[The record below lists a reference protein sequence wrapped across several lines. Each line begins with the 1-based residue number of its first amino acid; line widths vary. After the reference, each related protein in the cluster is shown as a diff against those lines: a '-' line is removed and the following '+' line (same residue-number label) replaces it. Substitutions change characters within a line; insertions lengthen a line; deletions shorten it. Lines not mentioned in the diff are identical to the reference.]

1 MASFGEFLF
10 SDPEPMEWEDALVE
24 EPMDWLQAEEPM
36 EWEETPLEVSQ
47 PSTSKVSLP
56 LTKSEE
62 PKVPSE
68 GTSVSSKVRTV
79 LRARV
84 PVPQKVGLPSC
95 LKVDSPGLLEDSAHP
110 RKVKRRPSFDSSEE
124 EEVAD
129 DHKRR
134 ACLRL

>member
-1 MASFGEFLF
+1 MSCCGEILL
-10 SDPEPMEWEDALVE
+10 SDPEPMEWEGVQVE

-47 PSTSKVSLP
+47 PSTSKV
-56 LTKSEE
+56 
-62 PKVPSE
+62 
-68 GTSVSSKVRTV
+68 
-79 LRARV
+79 
-84 PVPQKVGLPSC
+84 
-95 LKVDSPGLLEDSAHP
+95 DSPGLQEDSAGP

-134 ACLRL
+134 A

>member
-1 MASFGEFLF
+1 MACFGEILL
-10 SDPEPMEWEDALVE
+10 SDPEPMDWEDALVV

-36 EWEETPLEVSQ
+36 EWEETPLLVSQ
-47 PSTSKVSLP
+47 SSRTKVSLP
-56 LTKSEE
+56 VTKSEQ
-62 PKVPSE
+62 PKLPAE
-68 GTSVSSKVRTV
+68 GTSVSSKVRPV
-79 LRARV
+79 HRARV
-84 PVPQKVGLPSC
+84 PVPQKVSLPTC
-95 LKVDSPGLLEDSAHP
+95 LKVDPPGLQEDTPRP

>member
-1 MASFGEFLF
+1 MACCWEILF
-10 SDPEPMEWEDALVE
+10 SDPEPMEWKDV
-24 EPMDWLQAEEPM
+24 QAEEPM

-47 PSTSKVSLP
+47 PSPTEVSLP
-56 LTKSEE
+56 VTKSQQ
-62 PKVPSE
+62 PKVLAE
-68 GTSVSSKVRTV
+68 RTSVSSKVRPV

-84 PVPQKVGLPSC
+84 PMPPKVSLATC
-95 LKVDSPGLLEDSAHP
+95 LKAGPPGLQEDSARP

-134 ACLRL
+134 A

>member
-1 MASFGEFLF
+1 
-10 SDPEPMEWEDALVE
+10 
-24 EPMDWLQAEEPM
+24 M
-36 EWEETPLEVSQ
+36 EWEETPLQVSQ
-47 PSTSKVSLP
+47 TSTTKVSLP
-56 LTKSEE
+56 ATKSEQ
-62 PKVPSE
+62 PKVPAE
-68 GTSVSSKVRTV
+68 GTSVSSKVTINRPV

-84 PVPQKVGLPSC
+84 SAPQKVSLPTC
-95 LKVDSPGLLEDSAHP
+95 LKVDSPGLQEDTPRP

>member
-1 MASFGEFLF
+1 MAHFCEILF
-10 SDPEPMEWEDALVE
+10 ADPEPMEWEDALVE

-47 PSTSKVSLP
+47 PSPTEVSLP
-56 LTKSEE
+56 AIKSQQ
-62 PKVPSE
+62 PKVSSE
-68 GTSVSSKVRTV
+68 GTSVSTKVRPI

-84 PVPQKVGLPSC
+84 PVPPKVSLPTC
-95 LKVDSPGLLEDSAHP
+95 LKVDPPGLQEDTPRP

-134 ACLRL
+134 A

>member
-1 MASFGEFLF
+1 
-10 SDPEPMEWEDALVE
+10 
-24 EPMDWLQAEEPM
+24 MDWLQAEEPM

-47 PSTSKVSLP
+47 PSPTEVSP
-56 LTKSEE
+56 SVSQSQQ
-62 PKVPSE
+62 PKVLAE
-68 GTSVSSKVRTV
+68 RTSVSSNVRPV

-84 PVPQKVGLPSC
+84 PVPPKVSLPSC
-95 LKVDSPGLLEDSAHP
+95 LKVDPPELQEDTPRP

-134 ACLRL
+134 A

>member
-1 MASFGEFLF
+1 MSCCGEILL
-10 SDPEPMEWEDALVE
+10 SDPEPMEWEDVQVE

-47 PSTSKVSLP
+47 ASTAKVSLSA
-56 LTKSEE
+56 TKSEQ
-62 PKVPSE
+62 PKVPAE
-68 GTSVSSKVRTV
+68 GTSVSSKVRPV

-84 PVPQKVGLPSC
+84 PVPPKVSLSSC
-95 LKVDSPGLLEDSAHP
+95 LKVDPPGLQEDTPRP
-110 RKVKRRPSFDSSEE
+110 RKVKRRPEE

-134 ACLRL
+134 A